1 MSAALASLDDARRF
15 FSLVAR
21 PGDVF
26 ELRGLAR
33 VNGQQHVTS
42 GFFDDIEAL
51 ARAAIE
57 RSGKDDGCYV
67 TINPVKPELLF
78 RAPKNKLRRAG
89 SGETTS
95 DRDVL
100 VRRHLLVDIDPIR
113 PAGISSSDAEH
124 AAAIEQAKRV
134 RDHLAPKGWPEPIL
148 ADSGNGAHLVY
159 EIDLPVE
166 DGGLV
171 QRTLTLLHRRFST
184 DALKIDEKVYN
195 PARISKVYGTLTRKG
210 VDAPE
215 RPHRLARILEA
226 PCGS

>member
-1 MSAALASLDDARRF
+1 MADVIASLEQARQF
-15 FSLVAR
+15 FALIAR

-26 ELRGLAR
+26 ELRALAR

-42 GFFDDIEAL
+42 GFFDDLDAL
-51 ARAAIE
+51 ARAAVHA
-57 RSGKDDGCYV
+57 SGKHDGCYV
-67 TINPVKPELLF
+67 TINPVKRELLF
-78 RAPKNKLRRAG
+78 RAQKNTLRRAG

-100 VRRHLLVDIDPIR
+100 QRRHLLVDIDPIR

-124 AAAIEQAKRV
+124 AAAIDQAKRV
-134 RDHLAPKGWPEPIL
+134 RDYLGARNWPEPIL
-148 ADSGNGAHLVY
+148 ADSGNGAHLLY
-159 EIDLPVE
+159 EIDFPV
-166 DGGLV
+166 DDAGFV
-171 QRTLTLLHRRFST
+171 QRTLTVLSKLFST
-184 DALKIDEKVYN
+184 GELKVDEKVYN

-226 PCGS
+226 PCG